1 MSHILD
7 TYRQNVHSALSEQL
21 RRAQEDLLNGVQFRR
36 SVTGA
41 AYMPAVTC
49 EEIALTAVE
58 KATRIKALKEALEVT
73 EEVYRRLF
81 EKDEN
86 DN

>member
-1 MSHILD
+1 
-7 TYRQNVHSALSEQL
+7 
-21 RRAQEDLLNGVQFRR
+21 
-36 SVTGA
+36 
-41 AYMPAVTC
+41 MPAVTC

-58 KATRIKALKEALEVT
+58 KAARIRALKEALEVT

-86 DN
+86 GD